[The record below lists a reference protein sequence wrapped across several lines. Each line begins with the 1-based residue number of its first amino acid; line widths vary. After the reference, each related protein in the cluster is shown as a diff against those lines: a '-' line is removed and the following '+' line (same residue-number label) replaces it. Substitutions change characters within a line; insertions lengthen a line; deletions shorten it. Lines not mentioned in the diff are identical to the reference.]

1 MSWFIDFCV
10 NSKQIPG
17 WQNRRNH
24 RVSIQQN
31 TKALSVLTLCND
43 LELDGLRQLLTDL

>member
-1 MSWFIDFCV
+1 MSWCIDFSV
-10 NSKQIPG
+10 NTEQITG

-43 LELDGLRQLLTDL
+43 LELDRLRQLLTDL